1 MIILHRITK
10 EVIFESEHKTLRE
23 TVECAVRQKVS
34 LRRANLWEADL
45 WEADL
50 QEVNLQEANLQG
62 ANLQRANLWGTVLC
76 DANLHDA
83 QITYRGRTV
92 KVKFEEAGK

>member
-23 TVECAVRQKVS
+23 TVECAVGQKVS
-34 LRRANLWEADL
+34 LQEADL
-45 WEADL
+45 RGADL
-50 QEVNLQEANLQG
+50 RGADLRGADLREANLQG

>member
-23 TVECAVRQKVS
+23 TVECAVGQKVS
-34 LRRANLWEADL
+34 LRETDLREADL
-45 WEADL
+45 R
-50 QEVNLQEANLQG
+50 EANLRG
-62 ANLQRANLWGTVLC
+62 ANLREANLWGTVLC

>member
-1 MIILHRITK
+1 MKILK
-10 EVIFESEHKTLRE
+10 LNGGVIFESEHKTLRE

-34 LRRANLWEADL
+34 LRRADLREAKLWRANLREA
-45 WEADL
+45 
-50 QEVNLQEANLQG
+50 NLQEAD
-62 ANLQRANLWGTVLC
+62 LWGTVLC